1 MIRVLATIVVPPHLT
16 VSGGARAGELLSS
29 ALTRYCEVSVASMMN
44 GEGVPADTDADQAT
58 RIPVSSWLP
67 PLVPWSRLP
76 GRYRTLFYRS
86 SVPQVIARGT
96 FDIVHIHNPMPGL
109 EMLRVARAAR
119 AARIPVVV
127 STHGFNEVARGIEIY
142 GFGRARRL
150 IWREFVQRPVAAVVS
165 EAAAVFA
172 LSEADFDIV
181 RAMGYRGPNL
191 SVVTNGVSLPAPHDP
206 TDDAR
211 TLMRLG
217 IRPGNE
223 RAITCMFLANHT
235 PNKGLPVLLEAFS
248 GLDCPFV
255 LIVGGEQRP
264 DVDYERY
271 VQRCKPGQRI
281 IVTGRLSDR
290 EVAAAFRCAD
300 VFVYPTLADT
310 FPLVVLE
317 AMSHGVPV
325 IASRVGGIPHQIDD
339 SCGVIVEPRDVDGLR
354 AAISRLAETPER
366 LARMGAAARQRVAAQ
381 FSWDSAARGAI
392 GGYRRALGLAPADVQ
407 PRRLVGH
414 KTMTGSTRR

>member
-1 MIRVLATIVVPPHLT
+1 MIRVLSTIVVPPHLT

-29 ALTRYCEVSVASMMN
+29 ALNRYCDVSIASMMN
-44 GEGVPADTDADQAT
+44 GEGVPVEAGADQAT

-67 PLVPWSRLP
+67 PLVPWSRLS

-86 SVPQVIARGT
+86 SLPHVIGRGT
-96 FDIVHIHNPMPGL
+96 FDIVHIHNPMPAL

-127 STHGFNEVARGIEIY
+127 STHGFNEVARGHEIY
-142 GFGRARRL
+142 GFGHARRL
-150 IWREFVQRPVAAVVS
+150 IWRELVQRPVSAVVR

-181 RAMGYRGPNL
+181 RAMGYGGPNL

-211 TLMRLG
+211 ALMRLG
-217 IRPGNE
+217 IRPGTE
-223 RAITCMFLANHT
+223 QAITCMFLANHT
-235 PNKGLPVLLEAFS
+235 PNKGLRVLLEAFA

-264 DVDYERY
+264 DIDYEQY

-281 IVTGRLSDR
+281 IITGRLSDR
-290 EVAAAFRCAD
+290 EVAAAFRCAR

-339 SCGVIVEPRDVDGLR
+339 SCGLIVEPRDVDGLR
-354 AAISRLAETPER
+354 AAITRLAGTPER
-366 LARMGAAARQRVAAQ
+366 LARMGDAARQRVAAH
-381 FSWDSAARGAI
+381 FSWDSAARAAI
-392 GGYRRALGLAPADVQ
+392 AGYRRALGLAPADIQ
-407 PRRLVGH
+407 PRRPVKH
-414 KTMTGSTRR
+414 HATTGTRSA

>member
-29 ALTRYCEVSVASMMN
+29 ALTRYCDVSVASMMN
-44 GEGVPADTDADQAT
+44 GVGVPTETGAEHAT

-67 PLVPWSRLP
+67 PLVPWSRLS

-86 SVPQVIARGT
+86 SLPQVIARGT
-96 FDIVHIHNPMPGL
+96 FDVVHIHNPMPGL
-109 EMLRVARAAR
+109 EMLRVAHAAH

-127 STHGFNEVARGIEIY
+127 STHGFNEVARGTEIY
-142 GFGRARRL
+142 GFGHARRL
-150 IWREFVQRPVAAVVS
+150 LWRELVQRPVSAVVS

-181 RAMGYRGPNL
+181 RAMGYQGPNL
-191 SVVTNGVSLPAPHDP
+191 SVVTNGVSLPTQHDP

-211 TLMRLG
+211 VLMRFGL
-217 IRPGNE
+217 RPGNDK
-223 RAITCMFLANHT
+223 AITCMFLANHT
-235 PNKGLPVLLEAFS
+235 PNKGLPVLLEAFA

-264 DVDYERY
+264 DVHYERY
-271 VQRCKPGQRI
+271 IQRCKPGQRI
-281 IVTGRLSDR
+281 VITGRLSDG
-290 EVAAAFRCAD
+290 EVAAAFRSAD

-317 AMSHGVPV
+317 AMSHGLPV

-354 AAISRLAETPER
+354 AAIHRLAKTPER
-366 LARMGAAARQRVAAQ
+366 LARMGDAARQRVATQ
-381 FSWDSAARGAI
+381 FSWDSAARAAI
-392 GGYRRALGLAPADVQ
+392 AGYRRVLGLAPADVQ
-407 PRRLVGH
+407 PRRLMGH
-414 KTMTGSTRR
+414 KATTGIRSA

>member
-1 MIRVLATIVVPPHLT
+1 MIRVLSTIVVPPHLT

-29 ALTRYCEVSVASMMN
+29 ALSRYCDVTVASMMN
-44 GEGVPADTDADQAT
+44 GEGLPADAHAAEIT
-58 RIPVSSWLP
+58 RLPVSSGLP

-86 SVPQVIARGT
+86 SLPQVIARGT

-109 EMLRVARAAR
+109 EMLRVARAAH

-127 STHGFNEVARGIEIY
+127 STHGFNEVARGHEIY

-150 IWREFVQRPVAAVVS
+150 IWRELVQRPVSAVVS

-181 RAMGYRGPNL
+181 RAMGYRGQNL
-191 SVVTNGVSLPAPHDP
+191 SVVTNGVSLPARDAS

-211 TLMRLG
+211 TLMRFGL
-217 IRPGNE
+217 RSGNE
-223 RAITCMFLANHT
+223 PAITCMFLANHT
-235 PNKGLPVLLEAFS
+235 PNKGLPVLLEAFA

-264 DVDYERY
+264 DVDYEHY
-271 VQRCKPGQRI
+271 VRRCKPGQRI
-281 IVTGRLSDR
+281 IITGRLSDR

-317 AMSHGVPV
+317 AMSHGLPV

-354 AAISRLAETPER
+354 AAVSRLGAAPER
-366 LARMGAAARQRVAAQ
+366 LVQMGETARQRVAAQ
-381 FSWDSAARGAI
+381 FSWDSAARAAI
-392 GGYRRALGLAPADVQ
+392 AGYRRVLGLAPADVQ
-407 PRRLVGH
+407 PRRLVGR
-414 KTMTGSTRR
+414 KAATGIRSA